1 MFALL
6 LYLWLGREAA
16 LSEILVEISIG
27 LAVRGG
33 GGGGRRVRRLLLLLL
48 AQLRRRTAPVPA

>member
-1 MFALL
+1 MLALL

-16 LSEILVEISIG
+16 LLEIAAEISIG
-27 LAVRGG
+27 LAITG

-48 AQLRRRTAPVPA
+48 ELLRRHAAPVPA